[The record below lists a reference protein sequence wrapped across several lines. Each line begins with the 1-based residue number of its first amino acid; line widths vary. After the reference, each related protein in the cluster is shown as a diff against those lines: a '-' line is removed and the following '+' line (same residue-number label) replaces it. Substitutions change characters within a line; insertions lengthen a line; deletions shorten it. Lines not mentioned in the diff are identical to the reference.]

1 MSARDHCASA
11 TSTSTTSS
19 THTITSPSLSSG
31 GSTSKDTNNIQFPI
45 RKSVS
50 YKLINKIGLN
60 NNNHNNKEFLSQ
72 RENLDKANTD
82 TEFEEDEDDIEI
94 KRFISDELDE
104 EDQQLHVN
112 LCPFILYLFFYKQ
125 ISLVL
130 SLLLT
135 K

>member
-1 MSARDHCASA
+1 MSGRDHCASA

-31 GSTSKDTNNIQFPI
+31 STKSKEANNILFPI

-60 NNNHNNKEFLSQ
+60 NNNNKSLSQ

-112 LCPFILYLFFYKQ
+112 LSSLHLYIFLITNK
-125 ISLVL
+125 V
-130 SLLLT
+130 
-135 K
+135 